1 MIKNLPQCNDGD
13 IAIRAER
20 NYTPPVKTSQSSTP
34 SQPIVEK
41 PSTLKDIEDDH
52 IKQLLDRFGGNRK
65 KVADS
70 LGVSERTIY
79 RKLKKL
85 DLA

>member
-1 MIKNLPQCNDGD
+1 MPGCDG
-13 IAIRAER
+13 IAGGEQSFLHC
-20 NYTPPVKTSQSSTP
+20 PPAAVVFALDNELKSSLVDA
-34 SQPIVEK
+34 IG
-41 PSTLKDIEDDH
+41 
-52 IKQLLDRFGGNRK
+52 LLDRFGGNRK